1 MDNTMTPLARH
12 LLDRRNR
19 ASAGTARSERSRW
32 AQRGATLV
40 EASIITT
47 LFLMIIF
54 FIFEMG
60 LLFRDSLTT
69 NNASREA
76 ARAASTKGRDFDADY
91 YTIRIA
97 EHGLEAM
104 GLQSLQFIVVFK
116 ATGPGDSVPGACLS
130 SSQTG
135 LCNRYTPADFFAEI
149 EDSAGNPTGNF
160 GCGTLDAAWC
170 PTSRN
175 ATASTGTD
183 YVGVYVRTNHS
194 YLTGMFGN
202 QTDLEATTILRI
214 EPDSR

>member
-1 MDNTMTPLARH
+1 MTPVAQH
-12 LLDRRNR
+12 LLQRRHR
-19 ASAGTARSERSRW
+19 ASAKADDPERSRW

-69 NNASREA
+69 SNASREA

-91 YTIRIA
+91 YTIRIT
-97 EHGLEAM
+97 ENGLEAM
-104 GLQSLQFIVVFK
+104 GLQSLEFMVVFK
-116 ATGPGDSVPGACLS
+116 ASGPGDSVPAACLS

-170 PTSRN
+170 PTTRN
-175 ATASTGTD
+175 AKASTGPD
-183 YVGVYVRTNHS
+183 YVGVFVRTKHS

-202 QTDLEATTILRI
+202 DTDLESTTILRI